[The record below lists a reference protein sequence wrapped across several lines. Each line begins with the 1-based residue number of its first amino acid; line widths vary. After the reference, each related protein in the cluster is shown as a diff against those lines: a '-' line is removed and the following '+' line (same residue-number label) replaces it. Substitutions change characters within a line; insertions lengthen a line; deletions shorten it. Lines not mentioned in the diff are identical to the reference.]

1 MQSRSAPSKLDAK
14 KAADDAAYIGKLLYI
29 IPPLMFILISFL
41 VTYALAHHP
50 ALVWIS
56 VAIGMFFAFVMLVTA
71 LSERNYYLM
80 FLSFFVGTSIFAAVL
95 SGYANYSW
103 HLRPYFAYLDSREY
117 YNVLPSEPAVA
128 HADAGKIVF
137 ADTAQV
143 DQTQSIGYDNGARY
157 CIAPIIGPNQGP
169 RIEYWAVGED
179 CCNRRSGFSCD
190 AATQKGAGAIVQLD
204 AGFLRLSSFD
214 QFRMA
219 VKVAEGSFELSSAP
233 DALFVRYVADP
244 DAVHAE
250 MWTTGTI
257 LWLSLVGIHFLVNTG
272 MAFSSGS
279 IAKALAK

>member
-1 MQSRSAPSKLDAK
+1 MQSSKLDAK
-14 KAADDAAYIGKLLYI
+14 KAAADAAYITKLLYI
-29 IPPLMFILISFL
+29 IPPFAFILLSFL
-41 VTYALAHHP
+41 VTYALAHYP

-56 VAIGMFFAFVMLVTA
+56 VAIGAFFASVMLLAA

-80 FLSFFVGTSIFAAVL
+80 FLSSFVGTAIFAAVL
-95 SGYANYSW
+95 AGYANHSW
-103 HLRPYFAYLDSREY
+103 HMRPYYAYFDSREY
-117 YNVLPSEPAVA
+117 YNVLPSEPALA

-143 DQTQSIGYDNGARY
+143 DQTRGIGYDNGARY

-169 RIEYWAVGED
+169 RIEYWAVGEN
-179 CCNRRSGFSCD
+179 CCQRRSGFSCD
-190 AATQKGAGAIVQLD
+190 DATQKGAGAIVQLD

-250 MWTTGTI
+250 LWTTGTI
-257 LWLSLVGIHFLVNTG
+257 VWLSLVGIHLVVNTG
-272 MAFSSGS
+272 MAFSAGG
-279 IAKALAK
+279 IAKALAR